1 MSQAFNLCIATETL
15 ENDAQQLGVS
25 TDTLRDIQVI
35 VQATMVQQ
43 PSLQLQLTY
52 QIALP
57 MQSLADQ
64 LHWPTWKEAH
74 VGFTDYLWQESCL
87 ECFIAGSALNQD
99 GIDSVNSVNSV
110 NSVDSVDSVD
120 SLDSL
125 DDNSMTAYIEI
136 NASPDGRYALYR
148 FESYRNPATLPP
160 SPLLVANKCKRAKIN
175 WIDPANSQIPSVEV
189 KPSHKSSTAH
199 TLYSDKRT
207 FSVPINEIFSQNF
220 ALNNF
225 IIEHIHPC
233 VILWFGET
241 ALYFAS
247 SHASPPDFHN
257 RRYWSRFNPKAAYL
271 NSARNR

>member
-1 MSQAFNLCIATETL
+1 MSQTFNLCIATETL

-25 TDTLRDIQVI
+25 TDTLRDIQIV
-35 VQATMVQQ
+35 VQATIVQQ

-52 QIALP
+52 QIVLP
-57 MQSLADQ
+57 MQPLTDQ

-87 ECFIAGSALNQD
+87 ECFIAGSALQQN
-99 GIDSVNSVNSV
+99 GIDSV
-110 NSVDSVDSVD
+110 
-120 SLDSL
+120 
-125 DDNSMTAYIEI
+125 DDNSTTAYIEI

-160 SPLLVANKCKRAKIN
+160 SPLLVANERIRAKIN
-175 WIDPANSQIPSVEV
+175 WIDHLNSKMPSVQLNT
-189 KPSHKSSTAH
+189 SHKSSTAH
-199 TLYSDKRT
+199 TLYSDQRT
-207 FSVPINEIFSQNF
+207 FTVPINEIFSQSL
-220 ALNNF
+220 ALNNLV
-225 IIEHIHPC
+225 IEHIHPC

-257 RRYWSRFNPKAAYL
+257 RRYWSRFDPKAAYL
-271 NSARNR
+271 TG

>member
-1 MSQAFNLCIATETL
+1 MSQTFNLCIATETL

-35 VQATMVQQ
+35 VQATIVQQ

-57 MQSLADQ
+57 VQSLADQ
-64 LHWPTWKEAH
+64 LHWPTWKEAR

-99 GIDSVNSVNSV
+99 GIDIVDI
-110 NSVDSVDSVD
+110 VDSVD
-120 SLDSL
+120 
-125 DDNSMTAYIEI
+125 DNRTAAYIEI

-160 SPLLVANKCKRAKIN
+160 SPLLLANGYTRAKIN
-175 WIDPANSQIPSVEV
+175 WIDHANSQIPSVEV
-189 KPSHKSSTAH
+189 KPSHRSSTAH
-199 TLYSDKRT
+199 TLYSDQRT
-207 FSVPINEIFSQNF
+207 FSVPIHKIFSQKF
-220 ALNNF
+220 ALSNLF
-225 IIEHIHPC
+225 IEHIHPC

-271 NSARNR
+271 NS

>member
-1 MSQAFNLCIATETL
+1 MSQTFNLCIATETL
-15 ENDAQQLGVS
+15 ANDAQRLGVS
-25 TDTLRDIQVI
+25 TDTLRDIQV
-35 VQATMVQQ
+35 VVHATIVQQ

-52 QIALP
+52 QIVLP
-57 MQSLADQ
+57 TQSLADR
-64 LHWPTWKEAH
+64 LYWPTWKEAH
-74 VGFTDYLWQESCL
+74 VGFTDYLWEESCL
-87 ECFIAGSALNQD
+87 ECFIAGNTLNQD
-99 GIDSVNSVNSV
+99 GIDSVDD
-110 NSVDSVDSVD
+110 DSK
-120 SLDSL
+120 
-125 DDNSMTAYIEI
+125 TAYIEI

-160 SPLLVANKCKRAKIN
+160 FPLLVANKHTRAKIN

-207 FSVPINEIFSQNF
+207 FSVPIHKIFSQKF
-220 ALNNF
+220 ALSNLF
-225 IIEHIHPC
+225 IEHIHPC